1 MADYTATAHV
11 FPSANDVRGSL
22 AAGWGKTMY
31 EANVGPY
38 LANILSQGNYA
49 FSGLVLPAT
58 SASLSITVGAG
69 TAMIYG
75 HYVAVD
81 ATAVTVGASVT
92 SYCYLKLTLDA
103 NNNVSAVK
111 YETNT
116 TGTQPSYSILVGK
129 IVSGVGTITSTV
141 QDGMPFGVSHPTKG
155 PVRIGTGSTR
165 SLETF
170 VSATGNLSGVH
181 YYNGDVTL
189 DSGHTL
195 TIPSGSGRLVIITNG
210 RITINGTIT
219 GAGGGLLGG
228 GAGGTGGGNGTAG
241 NPGTAQPGGGG
252 GSGSGG
258 SVGGAGGAVTYQ
270 GLTFQS
276 GGAGGTGGGG
286 GSAGSQL
293 TGSSILHD
301 AMQCWGGAS
310 GGGGGA
316 NTGDNGGA
324 GALGGASII
333 LIAPTI
339 VLAATATLNTTG
351 STGSAGTATG
361 GAGGGG
367 GGAGN
372 VYIITRSFTDDGATF
387 TQTGGSGGSGH
398 SGAGSGGAGA
408 AGVKQI
414 NIY

>member
-170 VSATGNLSGVH
+170 VSATGNLSGTH
-181 YYNGDVTL
+181 FYDGDVTL
-189 DSGHTL
+189 SSAHTL
-195 TIPSGSGRLVIITNG
+195 TIPAGGGSLIIVSNG
-210 RITINGTIT
+210 TVTIGGTIT
-219 GAGGGLLGG
+219 GAGGGLLPAGG
-228 GAGGTGGGNGTAG
+228 GSATTGANGGGGTDQA
-241 NPGTAQPGGGG
+241 AGGG
-252 GSGSGG
+252 GSGNSGDGGSGG
-258 SVGGAGGAVTYQ
+258 SALCHGLAV
-270 GLTFQS
+270 QS

-286 GSAGSQL
+286 GGAGTQL
-293 TGSSILHD
+293 TGSSALMADPLAHY
-301 AMQCWGGAS
+301 GGAS
-310 GGGGGA
+310 GGGGG
-316 NTGDNGGA
+316 GDGGVAGGNGGR
-324 GALGGASII
+324 GGASIVI
-333 LIAPTI
+333 IAPAVI
-339 VLAATATLNTTG
+339 LASTATLNTSG
-351 STGSAGTATG
+351 AAGTAG
-361 GAGGGG
+361 SGANRGGGG
-367 GGAGN
+367 GGAAGN
-372 VYIITRSFTDDGATF
+372 VLIYTRSFIDNGATF
-387 TQTGGSGGSGH
+387 TQTGGGAGASGG
-398 SGAGSGGAGA
+398 GGAGA
-408 AGVKQI
+408 GGAGANGIKQI
-414 NIY
+414 LIF